1 MEFNVSIV
9 IPAHNEAEKIA
20 EVLQKIKRILNNTS
34 ERYEIIVVNDG
45 SADDT
50 GQKARDLGVKVIDHV
65 KNLGYGRSLK
75 DGIREASGKF
85 ILMIDAD
92 GTYDTDKIPKMIAL
106 AEEADLVIGKR
117 IFYQKDTRNFKHL
130 MREYFRNHTKY
141 YLGESIED
149 LNSGQR
155 IFRRR
160 DIIDNLD
167 SYPDGFSFTSTMTAF
182 YMMKKKKI
190 IYAPIEYHHKDRDSK
205 FKSHINFLPIAKL
218 AFRLTYMGRPLKF
231 SLQLGFTFII
241 PLILSN
247 IASPLLNTN
256 FLINLIFFILLYIL
270 SFFFFLCF
278 IYIRGRR
285 IV

>member
-9 IPAHNEAEKIA
+9 IPAHNEAEKIV

-45 SADDT
+45 SVDDT
-50 GQKARDLGVKVIDHV
+50 GQKAGDLGVKVIEHV

-75 DGIREASGKF
+75 DGIRQASGKF

-92 GTYDTDKIPKMIAL
+92 GTYDIDKIPKMIAL
-106 AEEADLVIGKR
+106 AEKADLVIGKR
-117 IFYQKDTRNFKHL
+117 IFCQKDVHNFKHL

-141 YLGESIED
+141 YLGERIED

-160 DIIDNLD
+160 DIIDNLN
-167 SYPDGFSFTSTMTAF
+167 SYPDRFSFTSTITIF
-182 YMMKKKKI
+182 YIMERKKI
-190 IYAPIEYHHKDRDSK
+190 IYTPVEYHHKNRNSK
-205 FKSHINFLPIAKL
+205 FKSCFNFLSITKL
-218 AFRLTYMGRPLKF
+218 AFKLTYMARPLKF
-231 SLQLGFTFII
+231 SLQLGFTLII

-247 IASPLLNTN
+247 IAGSLLNTN
-256 FLINLIFFILLYIL
+256 FLFMLIFFILLYIL
-270 SFFFFLCF
+270 SFFFLLCF
-278 IYIRGRR
+278 IYVRGRR

>member
-9 IPAHNEAEKIA
+9 IPAHNEAEKIV

-45 SADDT
+45 STDDT
-50 GQKARDLGVKVIDHV
+50 GQKARDLGIKVIEHV

-75 DGIREASGKF
+75 DGIRQASGKF

-92 GTYDTDKIPKMIAL
+92 GTYDIDKIPKMIAL
-106 AEEADLVIGKR
+106 AEEADLIIGKR
-117 IFYQKDTRNFKHL
+117 IFCQKDIHNFKHL
-130 MREYFRNHTKY
+130 MRKYFRNHTKY
-141 YLGESIED
+141 YLGVSIED

-167 SYPDGFSFTSTMTAF
+167 SYPDGFSFTSTMTVF
-182 YMMKKKKI
+182 YIMKKKKI
-190 IYAPIEYHHKDRDSK
+190 IYTPVEYHHKDRNSK
-205 FKSHINFLPIAKL
+205 FKSHFNFLPIAKL
-218 AFRLTYMGRPLKF
+218 AFKLTYMGRPLKF
-231 SLQLGFTFII
+231 SLQQSFVFII

-247 IASPLLNTN
+247 MLNAN
-256 FLINLIFFILLYIL
+256 FLFKSIFFILLYIL
-270 SFFFFLCF
+270 SFFLFLCF
-278 IYIRGRR
+278 VYARGKR
-285 IV
+285 IA

>member
-9 IPAHNEAEKIA
+9 IPAHNEAEKITG
-20 EVLQKIKRILNNTS
+20 VLQKIKRILNNTS

-45 SADDT
+45 STDDT
-50 GQKARDLGVKVIDHV
+50 GQRAGDLGVKVIDHV

-106 AEEADLVIGKR
+106 AEEADLVIGERIFSKKDTHHFKR
-117 IFYQKDTRNFKHL
+117 I

-141 YLGESIED
+141 YCGVNIED

-167 SYPDGFSFTSTMTAF
+167 SYPDGFSFTSTMTVF
-182 YMMKKKKI
+182 YITKKKKI

-205 FKSHINFLPIAKL
+205 FKSHFNFLPIAKL
-218 AFRLTYMGRPLKF
+218 AFRLTYMDRPLKF
-231 SLQLGFTFII
+231 SLQLSFVFII
-241 PLILSN
+241 SLILSN
-247 IASPLLNTN
+247 IAGTLLNTN
-256 FLINLIFFILLYIL
+256 FLFKSIFFIFLYIL
-270 SFFFFLCF
+270 SFFLFLCF
-278 IYIRGRR
+278 IYVRGKR